1 MTADQKD
8 TLDIAAQWLAEFE
21 RTLSA
26 AAPASLQNMFTP
38 DCYWRDVLALTWN
51 LETLHGHGP
60 VGGEIWSRNR
70 TVAVAGMELDRTAPP
85 PEMVDRV
92 GRKCVEVFFR
102 FETSVGRGRGIAR
115 LVPDETASQ
124 TWRAWTLLTSL
135 EELTGHEETTGENR
149 PVGHSYSRDFQG
161 PNWLDKR
168 IASKAYADRDPT
180 VLIVGG
186 GQAGLTI
193 AARLT
198 QLGVDALIVDRHERI
213 GDNWRKRYH
222 ALTLHNQVHV
232 NHLPYMPFPPNW
244 PVYIPKDKLAN
255 WFEHYAEAMEL
266 NFWTGT
272 ELVDASFDGD
282 RKTWSAILR
291 LADGDTRTLSPKHI
305 VMATGVSGI
314 PNMPDLTG
322 LDAFDGEVIHSSQ
335 YQDGEDWNGKSA
347 IVVGTGNSGHD
358 VAQDLA
364 SSGAAVTMVQRCPT
378 YIVSLEPSAQLPYV
392 LYDGSR
398 SLENTDLIAL
408 SMAMPLMREAHINYA
423 VKASEYDAE
432 LLSNLEGIGFKLDAP
447 EGHAG
452 WQFKYLTRGGG
463 YYFNVGCSDMLIEG
477 KIDLIQASSIETFTE
492 AGLKQSNGAEIK
504 ADLIVLAT
512 GYQPQEKLVEQLFGA
527 EVKDRVGP
535 IWGLGD
541 QLELRNMYCKTGQ
554 PGLWFIEGS
563 FAQCR
568 INSKYLALQ
577 IKACEEGL
585 IPLEKTTSEE
595 LELA

>member
-1 MTADQKD
+1 MAADTKNVM
-8 TLDIAAQWLAEFE
+8 DIAVRWLAEFE
-21 RTLSA
+21 TALSG
-26 AAPASLQNMFTP
+26 PTSDSLQTMFAP

-51 LETLHGHGP
+51 LETLHEHGP
-60 VGGEIWSRNR
+60 VADQIWSHNK
-70 TVAVAGMELDRTAPP
+70 TVAVAGLELDSSASP
-85 PEMVDRV
+85 PESADRV
-92 GRKCVEVFFR
+92 GRECIEVFFR
-102 FETSVGRGRGIAR
+102 FETNVGRGRGIVR
-115 LVPDETASQ
+115 LVPSERTSQ
-124 TWRAWTLLTSL
+124 QWRAWTLLTSL
-135 EELTGHEETTGENR
+135 EELKGHEEAIGANR
-149 PVGHSYSRDFQG
+149 PVGQSYSRDFQG

-180 VLIVGG
+180 VLVVGG

-198 QLGVDALIVDRHERI
+198 QLGVDTLIVDRHERV

-232 NHLPYMPFPPNW
+232 NHLPYMQYPPNW

-272 ELVDASFDGD
+272 ELVEASFDDD
-282 RKTWSAILR
+282 RQIWSATLR
-291 LADGDTRTLSPKHI
+291 FADGDTRTLSPKHI

-322 LDAFDGEVIHSSQ
+322 LDAFGGEVIHSSQ

-347 IVVGTGNSGHD
+347 IVIGTGNSGHD

-364 SSGAAVTMVQRCPT
+364 SSGAAVTMVQRSPT
-378 YIVSLEPSAQLPYV
+378 YIVSIEPSAQLPYA

-398 SLENTDLIAL
+398 TLEDTDLIAL
-408 SMAMPLMREAHINYA
+408 SMPMPLMRKAHVTYA
-423 VKASEYDAE
+423 AKARELDAD

-447 EGHAG
+447 EGHEG

-463 YYFNVGCSDMLIEG
+463 YYFNVGCSDMLIGG
-477 KIDLIQASSIETFTE
+477 KIGLVQYSNIDTFTE
-492 AGLKQSNGAEIK
+492 AGLTQSDGQETK

-512 GYQPQEKLVEQLFGA
+512 GYQPQEKLVERLFGA
-527 EVKDRVGP
+527 EVKDRIGP
-535 IWGLGD
+535 IWGFGD

-554 PGLWFIEGS
+554 PGLWFMEGS

-577 IKACEEGL
+577 LKACEEGL
-585 IPLEKTTSEE
+585 IPLEKKFSEKRKTT
-595 LELA
+595 